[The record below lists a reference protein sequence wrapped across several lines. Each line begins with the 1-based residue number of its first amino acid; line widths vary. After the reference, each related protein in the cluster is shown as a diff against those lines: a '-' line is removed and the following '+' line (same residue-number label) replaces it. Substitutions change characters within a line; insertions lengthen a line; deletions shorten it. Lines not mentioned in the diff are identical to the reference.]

1 MVAMSEVKRPSHVF
15 RNLNIKKEKLDHVK
29 TSTPQQ
35 LSDHSRFTRLKQQ
48 QQQQQKQQKQQQQQ
62 QALEEQQQNDG
73 TKTSPSVPSQQQWVI
88 PVSNE
93 TEKRRIGKKNSFQC
107 NLCNKVVSSADSLK
121 RHVKGVHL
129 KQTARMCDLCKTS
142 FSDAHS
148 LKRHKNSVHKTK

>member
-1 MVAMSEVKRPSHVF
+1 MSS
-15 RNLNIKKEKLDHVK
+15 
-29 TSTPQQ
+29 
-35 LSDHSRFTRLKQQ
+35 
-48 QQQQQKQQKQQQQQ
+48 
-62 QALEEQQQNDG
+62 
-73 TKTSPSVPSQQQWVI
+73 SQQQLQNVI
-88 PVSNE
+88 PVSSENE
-93 TEKRRIGKKNSFQC
+93 KSGKGKKNSFQC